1 MDPSP
6 QPLFSPGNADDLVSG
21 ENPLFSGKNAPLF
34 SGSGNPYVLKPII
47 PLFLILLPPVFSE
60 KFPFPP

>member
-6 QPLFSPGNADDLVSG
+6 QPLFRREMPTILFPG

-34 SGSGNPYVLKPII
+34 SGSGNPYVLKPIV